1 MINRIPSDELEDLF
15 ADKVAVDN
23 KPVDDNINH
32 PSHYTYGKIE
42 CIDFIMDKNLDFC
55 RGNAIKYIIRAGR
68 KEGSPW
74 YEDIEKAI
82 KYLEMYM
89 AHKSKTDAELGE

>member
-1 MINRIPSDELEDLF
+1 MTNRISSEELEELF
-15 ADKVAVDN
+15 ADKVAIDTKPVVDN
-23 KPVDDNINH
+23 VNH

-42 CIDFIMDKNLDFC
+42 CIDFIMDKDLDFC

-89 AHKSKTDAELGE
+89 AHKSKTNAELGG